1 MIIRQSSA
9 TPPTRRREIQQEY
22 IERRG
27 AEEENR
33 TSAQVGARTR
43 EHFVHGGAVGAVER
57 AQVRVDDARDGGG
70 RERAEHGG
78 HVARVLRG
86 RLPDAPL
93 EEHAHAAPLTQRA
106 AQVRHLVL
114 YAAGHDTH
122 RTSICC
128 TVPILASR
136 KFRLKSHLLINKA
149 DNNKLYLRSIL
160 ISTVQVAGAVG
171 ARDRGGSGRASRP
184 VGGARS

>member
-1 MIIRQSSA
+1 M
-9 TPPTRRREIQQEY
+9 
-22 IERRG
+22 
-27 AEEENR
+27 EEN
-33 TSAQVGARTR
+33 SAQVGARTR

-70 RERAEHGG
+70 RERAQHGG

-114 YAAGHDTH
+114 YAAGHTH
-122 RTSICC
+122 TRIRVCE
-128 TVPILASR
+128 
-136 KFRLKSHLLINKA
+136 
-149 DNNKLYLRSIL
+149 LYPFCI
-160 ISTVQVAGAVG
+160 VALYAFSEVVSF
-171 ARDRGGSGRASRP
+171 A
-184 VGGARS
+184 